1 MGVSYLLRDRSH
13 KRIQIC
19 FYGDNPDGIKI
30 AESPNTAIQ
39 AVCIPRHMLKDVKD
53 EEELKKPM
61 IYFLFGG
68 DKQAYI
74 GEAANGYERLK
85 QHNKGKDFWDT
96 AVIIVSRNSSIG
108 ELNKLDVQ
116 YLENKAYEVALNA
129 GTYKLN
135 QTIPT
140 EPAMDQFR
148 KRELEGIL
156 ENIKYFLNA
165 YNFLLFDESSHI
177 QNPSLEEKNVEA
189 QPVIHTPNVKQ
200 SEVTVE
206 LKNAEDTVSLEETT
220 LYLDRNDSKGTGKQ
234 MKEGFLVF
242 KGSMLGKEP
251 NFPEDLLASHVQRLT
266 ALLEEGVVKEIEG
279 RYVFTQDHLF
289 NSNSGAANFVAQ
301 TRCSGP
307 SVWRDKDG
315 VMLKTLKEQL
325 AQTV

>member
-1 MGVSYLLRDRSH
+1 MGVIYLLRDRSH

-53 EEELKKPM
+53 EEELKKPT

-96 AVIIVSRNSSIG
+96 AVMIVSRNSSID

-116 YLENKAYEVALNA
+116 YLENKAYEAADNA
-129 GTYKLN
+129 GAYKLN

-156 ENIKYFLNA
+156 ENIKYFLSS
-165 YNFLLFDESSHI
+165 YNFLLFDESSSI
-177 QNPSLEEKNVEA
+177 RNSSPEEKNVESE
-189 QPVIHTPNVKQ
+189 PVIRTPKVKQ
-200 SEVTVE
+200 AEVTVE
-206 LKNAEDTVSLEETT
+206 LKNADDTVSLEDIT
-220 LYLDRNDSKGTGKQ
+220 LYLDRNESKGTGKQ
-234 MKEGFLVF
+234 MKEGFLIC

-251 NFPEDLLASHVQRLT
+251 NFPEELLASHMQKLMV
-266 ALLEEGVVKEIEG
+266 LLEEGVVKEIEE
-279 RYVFTQDHLF
+279 RYFFTQDHLF

-315 VMLKTLKEQL
+315 VMLKTLREQL
-325 AQTV
+325 AQRV

>member
-1 MGVSYLLRDRSH
+1 MLRDRSH

-30 AESPNTAIQ
+30 AESPNTAVQ

-53 EEELKKPM
+53 EELKKPT

-96 AVIIVSRNSSIG
+96 AVMIVSRNSSIG

-116 YLENKAYEVALNA
+116 YLENKAYESALNA

-156 ENIKYFLNA
+156 ENIKYFLST

-177 QNPSLEEKNVEA
+177 QNPSLEEKHVEA
-189 QPVIHTPNVKQ
+189 EPVIHTPIVKQ

-206 LKNAEDTVSLEETT
+206 LKNEEDTVRLEETT
-220 LYLDRNDSKGTGKQ
+220 LYLDRNDSKGTGKH
-234 MKEGFLVF
+234 MKEGFLIF
-242 KGSMLGKEP
+242 KGSMLGKET
-251 NFPEDLLASHVQRLT
+251 NFPEELLASHMQRLT
-266 ALLEEGVVKEIEG
+266 TLLAEGVVKEIEG
-279 RYVFTQDHLF
+279 RYVFTEDHLF

>member
-1 MGVSYLLRDRSH
+1 MGVIYLLRDRSH

-53 EEELKKPM
+53 EEELKKPT

-96 AVIIVSRNSSIG
+96 AVMIVSRNSSID

-116 YLENKAYEVALNA
+116 YLENKAYEAADNA
-129 GTYKLN
+129 GAYKLN

-156 ENIKYFLNA
+156 ENIKYFLSS
-165 YNFLLFDESSHI
+165 YNFLLFDESSSI
-177 QNPSLEEKNVEA
+177 RNSSPEEKNVESE
-189 QPVIHTPNVKQ
+189 PVIRTPKVKQ
-200 SEVTVE
+200 AEVTVE
-206 LKNAEDTVSLEETT
+206 LKNADDTVNLEDIT
-220 LYLDRNDSKGTGKQ
+220 LYLDRNESKGTGKQ
-234 MKEGFLVF
+234 MKEGFLIC

-251 NFPEDLLASHVQRLT
+251 NFPEELLASHMQKLT
-266 ALLEEGVVKEIEG
+266 VLLEEGVVKEIEE
-279 RYVFTQDHLF
+279 RYFFTQDHLF

>member
-1 MGVSYLLRDRSH
+1 MLRDRSH

>member
-1 MGVSYLLRDRSH
+1 MV
-13 KRIQIC
+13 
-19 FYGDNPDGIKI
+19 
-30 AESPNTAIQ
+30 
-39 AVCIPRHMLKDVKD
+39 
-53 EEELKKPM
+53 
-61 IYFLFGG
+61 
-68 DKQAYI
+68 
-74 GEAANGYERLK
+74 ERLK

-96 AVIIVSRNSSIG
+96 AVMIVSRNSSIG

-116 YLENKAYEVALNA
+116 YLENKAYEAADNA
-129 GTYKLN
+129 GAYKLN

-156 ENIKYFLNA
+156 ENIKYFLSS
-165 YNFLLFDESSHI
+165 YNFLLFDESSSI
-177 QNPSLEEKNVEA
+177 QNSSLEEKNVGAE
-189 QPVIHTPNVKQ
+189 PVVQTPKVKQ
-200 SEVTVE
+200 AEVTVE
-206 LKNAEDTVSLEETT
+206 LEDADDTVSLEDVT
-220 LYLDRNDSKGTGKQ
+220 LYLDRNASKGTGKQ
-234 MKEGFLVF
+234 MKEGFLIC

-251 NFPEDLLASHVQRLT
+251 NFPKELLASHMQKLT
-266 ALLEEGVVKEIEG
+266 VLLEEGVVKEIEE
-279 RYVFTQDHLF
+279 RYFFTQDHLF